1 MKALATLIEM
11 VALLPVSK
19 IWECF
24 KMARYNFKEI
34 RKEAKVWWARL

>member
-24 KMARYNFKEI
+24 KARYNFKEI
-34 RKEAKVWWARL
+34 KKEAKVWWARL